1 MTFHNLDDI
10 IRAIPADIAGQGQ
23 PALIHDGVV
32 QEWAWDEAH
41 LYVTVDPTGFE
52 NLRRFVDHG
61 ATLSDALATAGIATP
76 NILGHD
82 LGGQT
87 GWVAVS
93 ARDEKPATS
102 APDEGL
108 ITPIIP
114 LVVAALAGV
123 PGQAEPVY
131 RLDAVADQT
140 EQRIA
145 ASGLKQADRLIA
157 DLREARSIE
166 IGQPSWVHGRLSPL
180 TISTAA
186 SSVFV
191 AGWTDLG
198 YGDPAADL
206 AAIVLSMP
214 AEDHA
219 AAGEYVELLGGDLGE
234 ATQVRMAGWMAYHIA
249 TLLAGTET
257 ERRRATDVAERL

>member
-10 IRAIPADIAGQGQ
+10 IGAIPADIAGQGQ
-23 PALIHDGVV
+23 PALIHDGAV
-32 QEWAWDEAH
+32 QEWAWENAH
-41 LYVTVDPTGFE
+41 LYVTADPAGFD
-52 NLRRFVDHG
+52 NLRRFAEHG
-61 ATLSDALATAGIATP
+61 ATLSNALATAGVATP

-82 LGGQT
+82 LGGET

-93 ARDEKPATS
+93 AGGDKPAAS
-102 APDEGL
+102 APDERL

-114 LVVAALAGV
+114 LVVAALAGA

-131 RLDAVADQT
+131 RLDAVAGQT
-140 EQRIA
+140 EQRLA

-166 IGQPSWVHGRLSPL
+166 TDKPSWVHGRLSPL
-180 TISTAA
+180 TISTVA

-191 AGWTDLG
+191 DGWTDLG

-206 AAIVLSMP
+206 AAIALSMP
-214 AEDHA
+214 AEDRA
-219 AAGEYVELLGGDLGE
+219 AAGEYGELLGVDLGE
-234 ATQVRMAGWMAYHIA
+234 ATLARMAGWTAYHIA
-249 TLLAGTET
+249 TLLAGTEA
-257 ERRRATDVAERL
+257 ERARAIDVAERL